1 METGGK
7 KVIVPLVMKIAQH
20 PKAKL
25 FYLILL
31 GTRSNTTLRDPPQ
44 LATYFFSQKFF
55 RKGGFGVPLYS
66 ATFLDP

>member
-7 KVIVPLVMKIAQH
+7 KVIMPLVMKIAQH

-31 GTRSNTTLRDPPQ
+31 GTRSNTTLRDLPHRQ
-44 LATYFFSQKFF
+44 LIFLAKKIFV
-55 RKGGFGVPLYS
+55 KGGMWYPLYF
-66 ATFLDP
+66 ATCLDP

>member
-31 GTRSNTTLRDPPQ
+31 GTRSNTTLRDLPHRQ
-44 LATYFFSQKFF
+44 LIFLAKYQSS
-55 RKGGFGVPLYS
+55 FGREPSNSFV
-66 ATFLDP
+66 